1 MVGLPMAE
9 KDNRWNG
16 AHDSLRVAR
25 EAFHS
30 EAKTFQ
36 LELVKTWR
44 GVANYIHIALGL
56 RTRPSVLR
64 QDMRLSR
71 VLFRLGRT
79 GLLVGIGQ
87 ALQDRYAPVEDQ
99 LPERLARMLK
109 QFEEMRPEGGTEHL
123 SMRGA

>member
-1 MVGLPMAE
+1 MAE
-9 KDNRWNG
+9 NDNRWN
-16 AHDSLRVAR
+16 AHDSLRLAR
-25 EAFHS
+25 EAFHY

-36 LELVKTWR
+36 LELVKMWR
-44 GVANYIHIALGL
+44 GVGNHIHVALGL

-71 VLFRLGRT
+71 VLFSLGRT

-87 ALQDRYAPVEDQ
+87 ALQVRYAPVEDQ

-109 QFEEMRPEGGTEHL
+109 RLEEMRPEGGTEHP
-123 SMRGA
+123 SMRAA

>member
-1 MVGLPMAE
+1 MAE

-16 AHDSLRVAR
+16 AHNSLRLAR
-25 EAFHS
+25 EGFHY

-36 LELVKTWR
+36 LELVKMWR
-44 GVANYIHIALGL
+44 GVANHIHVALGL

-71 VLFRLGRT
+71 VLFSLGRT

-87 ALQDRYAPVEDQ
+87 ALRVRYAPVADQ

-109 QFEEMRPEGGTEHL
+109 QLEEMRPEGGTEHP
-123 SMRGA
+123 SMQAA

>member
-1 MVGLPMAE
+1 MAE

-25 EAFHS
+25 EAFHY

-44 GVANYIHIALGL
+44 GVANFIHVALGL

-87 ALQDRYAPVEDQ
+87 ALPVLYPRVEDQ

-109 QFEEMRPEGGTEHL
+109 QLEEMRPQGVTEHP
-123 SMRGA
+123 SKRAA

>member
-1 MVGLPMAE
+1 MAE

-25 EAFHS
+25 EAFHY

-36 LELVKTWR
+36 LELVKMWR
-44 GVANYIHIALGL
+44 GVANYIYVAA
-56 RTRPSVLR
+56 LR

-71 VLFRLGRT
+71 VLFSLGRT

-87 ALQDRYAPVEDQ
+87 ALQVRYAPVEDQ

-109 QFEEMRPEGGTEHL
+109 QLEEMRPAGGTEHP
-123 SMRGA
+123 SMRAA

>member
-1 MVGLPMAE
+1 MAE

-16 AHDSLRVAR
+16 AHDSLRLAR
-25 EAFHS
+25 EAFDY

-36 LELVKTWR
+36 LELVKMWR
-44 GVANYIHIALGL
+44 GVGNHIHVALGL

-71 VLFRLGRT
+71 VLFSLGRT

-87 ALQDRYAPVEDQ
+87 ALRVRYAPVEDQ

-109 QFEEMRPEGGTEHL
+109 QLEEMRPEGGIEHP
-123 SMRGA
+123 STRAA

>member
-1 MVGLPMAE
+1 MAE

-16 AHDSLRVAR
+16 AHASLRVAR
-25 EAFHS
+25 EAFHY

-44 GVANYIHIALGL
+44 GVAYYIHVALGL

-64 QDMRLSR
+64 QDMRLRR
-71 VLFRLGRT
+71 VLFSLGRT
-79 GLLVGIGQ
+79 GSLVGIGQ
-87 ALQDRYAPVEDQ
+87 ALQVRYAPVEDQ

-109 QFEEMRPEGGTEHL
+109 QLEEMRPEGGTEHP
-123 SMRGA
+123 SMRAA